1 MLNAKFIIHN
11 FFYFGVKKLLGLVFL
26 GTFIMISPA
35 KAERSLSVVYP
46 PANHQTTSD
55 RIFIIG
61 SAPPTGEVLVNGKS
75 IVRSQAG
82 HFAPTFPLQLGDN
95 LFTVQFQ
102 NQQVQ
107 IKVKRLASTLEP
119 PVGLA
124 FGKDSLT
131 PSVDIGRLP
140 GEVICFSAIAPP
152 NGGVS
157 VQLWDRTIPLLPQSQ
172 QVQLPDN
179 SALLTGQN
187 QPITQAIAAQYQ
199 GCTTVPAREN
209 TSIAGSLLYS
219 NNIIT
224 GAVVPASDTVQPKF
238 QLTLNGKTITQMGA
252 SITILSP
259 AQLEVVEVTA
269 DEGVARTGPST
280 DYSRLTP
287 LPKGTRAAVTGK
299 EGEWLRLNYGGWI
312 NSKETRVIPSAVP
325 PRSLIRSVLSRQIPG
340 ATEFVFPLQVPVPMS
355 VQQSDRT
362 LTLTLYNTTAQTDV
376 IRLDDDPIVSRLDWQ
391 QLPSSIG
398 GVQYTFNFKS
408 GQQWGYK
415 LRYEGTSLVLS
426 LRHPPEKRAGGDGEM
441 GITNYPM
448 GAQNSATNYQ
458 ERRSSATSLPTT
470 IYQSK
475 ITPLPPLG
483 ETPLSERRQNP
494 KSKIPSPLA
503 GIKILLDPGHGGA
516 ETGAIAPTGYPEKDI
531 NLLISK
537 LVREQLKQRG
547 AIVYMTR
554 EEDKDVSLPER
565 VATIDKIAPA
575 IAISIH
581 YNALPDGGDAINTK
595 GLSAF
600 WYHPQAH
607 SLAMFLHNYLVKK
620 LNRSDYGVYWNN
632 LALTRPTS
640 APSVLLELG
649 FIINPDEFE
658 WIVNPQEQ
666 QKLAVAIAQGITQ
679 WFSSIR

>member
-1 MLNAKFIIHN
+1 MNYELRIPIFFN
-11 FFYFGVKKLLGLVFL
+11 FDVKKLLGLVFL

-46 PANHQTTSD
+46 PTNHQTTSD
-55 RIFIIG
+55 RIFLIG
-61 SAPPTGEVLVNGKS
+61 SAPPMGEVLVNGKP
-75 IVRSQAG
+75 IARSQAG
-82 HFAPTFPLQLGDN
+82 HFAPTFPLQLGEN
-95 LFTVQFQ
+95 LFTLQFQ

-107 IKVKRLASTLEP
+107 IKVKRLASTPEP

-131 PSVDIGRLP
+131 PSVDIAKLP
-140 GEVICFSAIAPP
+140 GELVCFGAIAPP
-152 NGGVS
+152 NAQILVKLGTQTIVLSPQPQS
-157 VQLWDRTIPLLPQSQ
+157 VQLPA
-172 QVQLPDN
+172 N

-187 QPITQAIAAQYQ
+187 QPLSQSAALNYQ
-199 GCTTVPAREN
+199 GCTTLPFDTNSLKYSNIIRGAIVPA
-209 TSIAGSLLYS
+209 TSPTPPLPEAYPAQSGLDR
-219 NNIIT
+219 T
-224 GAVVPASDTVQPKF
+224 GVLPEF
-238 QLTLNGKTITQMGA
+238 ELRLNGKITTQKGTGR
-252 SITILSP
+252 ITVLSP
-259 AQLEVVEVTA
+259 AQLDVVEVTA
-269 DEGVARTGPST
+269 DEGVARTGPGT

-287 LPKGTRAAVTGK
+287 LPKGTRATVTGK
-299 EGEWLRLNYGGWI
+299 EGEWLRLDYGGWI
-312 NSKETRVIPSAVP
+312 NRKETQIWPGAVP
-325 PRSLIRSVLSRQIPG
+325 PRSLIRSVFSRQIPG
-340 ATEFVFPLQVPVPMS
+340 ATEFVFPLQVPVPVN
-355 VQQSDRT
+355 VQQGDAYGKGEALRT

-376 IRLDDDPIVSRLDWQ
+376 IRLDDNPTISRLDWQ
-391 QLPSSIG
+391 QLPSPIG
-398 GVQYTFNFKS
+398 GVQYIFNFKS
-408 GQQWGYK
+408 AQQWGYK

-426 LRHPPEKRAGGDGEM
+426 LRHPP
-441 GITNYPM
+441 
-448 GAQNSATNYQ
+448 
-458 ERRSSATSLPTT
+458 RSVGVTPDTSLVGASLTGKLVGEQ
-470 IYQSK
+470 I
-475 ITPLPPLG
+475 PLANPPLQ
-483 ETPLSERRQNP
+483 QNP
-494 KSKIPSPLA
+494 PHEKSLA

-516 ETGAIAPTGYPEKDI
+516 ETGAIAPTGYPEKEI

-537 LVREQLKQRG
+537 LVREQLNQRG

-554 EEDKDVSLPER
+554 EEDRDVSLAER

-607 SLAMFLHNYLVKK
+607 SLAMFLHNYLVEK

-666 QKLAVAIAQGITQ
+666 QKLAVAIAQGISL
-679 WFSSIR
+679 WFEGLEAGG